1 MFTTISNIV
10 NKGRCTL
17 KEKNLENINKTNKHK
32 DSLLFCTE
40 NKFGGEYLCTA

>member
-1 MFTTISNIV
+1 MIKKKI
-10 NKGRCTL
+10 
-17 KEKNLENINKTNKHK
+17 ENRNKTNKHK

>member
-1 MFTTISNIV
+1 MKIKVAGVGTN
-10 NKGRCTL
+10 NTL
-17 KEKNLENINKTNKHK
+17 IKKKIENRNKTNKHK